1 MRREADGH
9 TPPLSWI
16 ASIAGLE
23 KNFFFSNICYIFAIA
38 NYRTKSMQNV
48 YTLND
53 RTKANIA
60 RDLQVSSFDDVMDM
74 DALTLD
80 SHIEQNIGKKLR
92 LSASLGRLIGRGSL
106 YSWFDRLLSREWI
119 DRKLM
124 KIR

>member
-1 MRREADGH
+1 
-9 TPPLSWI
+9 
-16 ASIAGLE
+16 
-23 KNFFFSNICYIFAIA
+23 
-38 NYRTKSMQNV
+38 MQNV